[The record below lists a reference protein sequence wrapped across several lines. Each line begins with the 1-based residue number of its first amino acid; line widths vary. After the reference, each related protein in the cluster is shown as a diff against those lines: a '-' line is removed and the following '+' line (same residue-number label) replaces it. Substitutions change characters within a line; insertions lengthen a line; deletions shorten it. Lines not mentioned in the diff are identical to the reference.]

1 MRVEKLELSWINTVK
16 AICMFT
22 VFLNHSEY
30 YYGYETPVIGPIYRP
45 LFVNSFFFCGSVV
58 NVFALLARHLLID
71 DYGWIVW
78 LIAGASFLFSSMC
91 VYVIDKWVPFVYD
104 LRKLKRS
111 SLSID
116 KL

>member
-45 LFVNSFFFCGSVV
+45 LFVNSFFFLSGYLLFRKQWSV
-58 NVFALLARHLLID
+58 
-71 DYGWIVW
+71 DYMHMSIKEWMNANGG
-78 LIAGASFLFSSMC
+78 GA
-91 VYVIDKWVPFVYD
+91 KH
-104 LRKLKRS
+104 
-111 SLSID
+111 
-116 KL
+116 